1 MASDPVLPPL
11 DLALEAFEKVAWQG
25 ESSGEELEGETEE
38 GLENT
43 EEEAREARD
52 GRKGRAWAR
61 DVVW

>member
-11 DLALEAFEKVAWQG
+11 DLALEAFEKVAWER
-25 ESSGEELEGETEE
+25 ESCGEELEGEAEE

-43 EEEAREARD
+43 EEEAREARH
-52 GRKGRAWAR
+52 GREGRARAR